1 MERSFVTPNFNI
13 CVRNPVVFP
22 FASLAVLS
30 LYSLVFYK
38 WKIDFFA
45 GIFFFHG
52 YTVITERVNVGG
64 FGEFGPCL
72 PFLSG
77 HLKVL
82 ICFLQLLLVLTIV
95 SLKNCKRYSIL
106 CCVLGTY

>member
-1 MERSFVTPNFNI
+1 M
-13 CVRNPVVFP
+13 
-22 FASLAVLS
+22 SLQTLTSVYEILLCCLLPLWHAVLS
-30 LYSLVFYK
+30 LYSLAFYK
-38 WKIDFFA
+38 WKIDFLRV
-45 GIFFFHG
+45 FFFHG

>member
-13 CVRNPVVFP
+13 CVRNPVVLP

-30 LYSLVFYK
+30 LYSLAFYK
-38 WKIDFFA
+38 WKIDFLRVFV
-45 GIFFFHG
+45 FYG
-52 YTVITERVNVGG
+52 YTLITERVNVGG

-72 PFLSG
+72 LFLCG